1 MKPVAFDYHAPRD
14 LDTALKLLSTLDNAR
29 VLAGG
34 QSLVPMLNL
43 RLAMPDHLIDLGNI
57 PELAG
62 IIENAESLTIGAMTR
77 QRDIERSAEVR
88 RRCPL
93 LTEAISHVGHQQTRN
108 RGTIGGSLCHLDPA
122 AELPVVACALDA
134 RLHVAGPARERRQI
148 AFADFP
154 AGYLT
159 TQLLPDEILVAVEFP
174 FLPSRTGVAF
184 VEFARRPA
192 DFAIVSAAVSVTF
205 DTQETITEARIAL
218 GGLGAAPRRVPEA
231 EAALV
236 GRRCERASLERAAA
250 IVASL
255 SAEGDELYPGGYRQ
269 ELAQVLTQRALEQAS
284 SPAGHA
290 SDA

>member
-14 LDTALKLLSTLDNAR
+14 LETALTLLSTLDNAR

-57 PELAG
+57 AELAG
-62 IIENAESLTIGAMTR
+62 ITENAETLTIGAMTR
-77 QRDIERSAEVR
+77 QRDIERSVEVR
-88 RRCPL
+88 RLCPL
-93 LTEAISHVGHQQTRN
+93 LMEAIAHVGHQQTRN

-134 RLHVAGPARERRQI
+134 QLHVAGPARARRQI

-159 TQLLPDEILVAVEFP
+159 TQLQPDEILIAIEFP
-174 FLPSRTGVAF
+174 LLPNRTRVAF

-192 DFAIVSAAVSVTF
+192 DFAIVSAAVAITL
-205 DTQETITEARIAL
+205 DAQETITEARVAL
-218 GGLGAAPRRVPEA
+218 GGLGPAPRRVNEA

-236 GRRCERASLERAAA
+236 GRRCDHASREQAAA
-250 IVASL
+250 IAGTL
-255 SAEGDELYPGGYRQ
+255 SAEGDELYPSGYRQ
-269 ELAQVLTQRALEQAS
+269 ELARVLTQRALEQAS
-284 SPAGHA
+284 SSAGDA